1 MSGSALGAGR
11 ILGSVQT
18 LQAPLEALTD
28 FLAAAA
34 PLVLTGAGI
43 STDSGIPDYRG
54 PDGTR
59 RVTPMSHQE
68 FVSSAAGRQRYWAR
82 SYAGWLRFAAARP
95 NGGHIAL
102 AHLQA
107 DHRVG
112 VIITQNVDLLHQSA
126 GARDV
131 VDLHGR
137 LAEVVCLDCESRY
150 ARELVQE
157 WLASANPHF
166 AETVVAQ
173 AHGGSR
179 VSAQI
184 RPDGDVVLA
193 EEAVAGFSA
202 PRCPVCAGDRLK
214 PDVIFF
220 GGSVPAERVAHC
232 YALTDAAP
240 AMLVIGSS
248 LQVMSG
254 LRFVK
259 RAAAQGKPIAIVT
272 RGSTRGDAL
281 ATLRIDDAITP
292 LLAGVAADLVA

>member
-1 MSGSALGAGR
+1 MSASPTHVAQLAAY
-11 ILGSVQT
+11 LGSG
-18 LQAPLEALTD
+18 P
-28 FLAAAA
+28 

-68 FVSSAAGRQRYWAR
+68 FVSSAAARQRYWAR

-95 NGGHIAL
+95 NRGHRAVAAL
-102 AHLQA
+102 QS
-107 DHRVG
+107 DGRVG
-112 VIITQNVDLLHQSA
+112 TIITQNVDLLHQVA

-137 LAEVVCLDCESRY
+137 LADVVCLDCSARY
-150 ARELVQE
+150 PREQIQA
-157 WLASANPHF
+157 WLAEANP
-166 AETVVAQ
+166 Q
-173 AHGGSR
+173 AANGIDRDPDGGSR

-193 EEAVAGFSA
+193 PELIEGFRS
-202 PRCPVCAGDRLK
+202 PRCLVCRGDRLK
-214 PDVIFF
+214 PDVVFF
-220 GGSVPAERVAHC
+220 GASVPPERVAHC
-232 YALTDAAP
+232 FELTDAASSV
-240 AMLVIGSS
+240 LVIGSS
-248 LQVMSG
+248 LMVMSG

-272 RGSTRGDAL
+272 KGPTRGDDL
-281 ATLRIDDAITP
+281 ATLRIDADISP
-292 LLAGVAADLVA
+292 LLQAVAARVTALA